1 MGTLLKNWSYL
12 LFSDISNSVIN
23 FIVFTILARKLT
35 PEGYGTFN
43 IVLAEVALFTVVASN
58 VGANHVVTREVTL
71 YPEKTTSIFVN
82 TSVLRLIGIFL
93 AIILLFI
100 YYYISDGFSSQNI
113 FFLLCLLMAL
123 NVVWD
128 LSESVAFGHFTTK
141 YTTIFN
147 ILFSL
152 GWLLSVL
159 LLPIGADDLLIVLIA
174 YTLFFFIKSFGY
186 FAIVSI
192 KYIKYRNFDFHS
204 SFNNDICKSLLLMS
218 LPYFVMRLFG
228 AFSEQIPMLILDNKS
243 GVDQVG
249 YYSVGFRLIMPITI
263 AVNTGLRAVFPF
275 ITKLYYENKSD
286 FSKKI
291 LNAFIFIFV
300 GGTFIS
306 TLLILFSE
314 YWIPFLLG
322 ASYVD
327 AIIPFNFLAWFGV
340 GMCCDLMLATLL
352 SSTYK
357 QNILMV
363 ITIVDFGIS
372 VIFLL
377 LGVRYGAI
385 GLALAK
391 LVSLMICLAYHF
403 VIIHKIFNV
412 NLMNRSFL
420 FSLLLYLGSI
430 LITSITASVFIK
442 SLIVLLFWL
451 LLYRCSDNPIR
462 TCVMLINLKLNK
474 NESSSNNCDI
484 Q

>member
-35 PEGYGTFN
+35 PEGYGEFN
-43 IVLAEVALFTVVASN
+43 IALAVISLFSVIASN
-58 VGANHVVTREVTL
+58 LGANHVVTREVTL
-71 YPEKTTSIFVN
+71 YPEKTTCIYVN
-82 TSVLRLIGIFL
+82 SSVLRLVGIFL
-93 AIILLFI
+93 AFISLFI
-100 YYYISDGFSSQNI
+100 YSYVNDEFSIQEMLLPL
-113 FFLLCLLMAL
+113 FFLIFL

-128 LSESVAFGHFTTK
+128 LSEAIAFGHFVTK

-147 ILFSL
+147 LLFSF

-159 LLPIGADDLLIVLIA
+159 FLPISSDGLLFVLII
-174 YTLFFFIKSFGY
+174 YSVFFFLKSIGY
-186 FAIVSI
+186 FTIVSI
-192 KYIKYRNFDFHS
+192 KYIRYNEGGEHS
-204 SFNNDICKSLLLMS
+204 FFNNDICRSLLLMS

-243 GVDQVG
+243 GADQVG
-249 YYSVGFRLIMPITI
+249 YYSVGFRLIIPITI

-286 FSKKI
+286 FSIKI
-291 LNAFIFIFV
+291 LNAFIYIFV

-322 ASYVD
+322 TSYMD
-327 AIIPFNFLAWFGV
+327 AVIPFNFLAWFGV
-340 GMCCDLMLATLL
+340 GMCCDLLLSTLL

-372 VIFLL
+372 IIFLL

-385 GLALAK
+385 GLAIAK
-391 LVSLMICLAYHF
+391 LVSLIICLVYHF
-403 VIIHKIFNV
+403 VIIYKIFKV
-412 NLMNRSFL
+412 NLLNKPFL

-430 LITSITASVFIK
+430 VIMSITVSVLIK
-442 SLIVLLFWL
+442 GLIVLFFLFL
-451 LLYRCSDNPIR
+451 IYRCSGNPIKV
-462 TCVMLINLKLNK
+462 CLSSVNLKKNK
-474 NESSSNNCDI
+474 K
-484 Q
+484 